1 MMSDTLY
8 PEDNDE
14 NESGLSFQ
22 EKSVIV
28 SLLTS
33 AIVYALFAVLVWQR
47 YRAGS
52 FDADS
57 VLVFW
62 GRALLILMGM
72 QIVFQVVAQIL
83 LAIAHAIVT
92 REEEDISFED
102 ERDKLIE
109 LKSVRNQFIVFGVG
123 FMLATVALAF
133 GRSITVMFVVL
144 ITFLIA
150 SDLFS
155 ALSKLLY
162 YRRGV

>member
-1 MMSDTLY
+1 MTY
-8 PEDNDE
+8 PADKHE
-14 NESGLSFQ
+14 NEAGLSFQ

-33 AIVYALFAVLVWQR
+33 TVVYGVFAALVWQR

-52 FDADS
+52 FDTDS

-62 GRALLILMGM
+62 GRSLLILIGL

-83 LAIAHAIVT
+83 LAIFNAIVT
-92 REEEDISFED
+92 REEEDPSFED

-109 LKSVRNQFIVFGVG
+109 LKSTRNQFVVFGVG
-123 FMLATVALAF
+123 FLLAMVALAL
-133 GRSITVMFVVL
+133 GRSVTVMFVIL
-144 ITFLIA
+144 IAFLIIAEIA
-150 SDLFS
+150 SGVSMLV
-155 ALSKLLY
+155 Y